1 MAGHSTL
8 ACWPPSPAPRRRDYG
23 ADKDG
28 YLQASRLLLPHLP
41 PPIERAAG
49 SRRRLAGPRM
59 LSGMTSNTR
68 ARFEV
73 AIDGRPRA
81 WYGDRAQA
89 IEAALSL
96 KAEYPSAGVTVRDVE
111 NGEMLVIL
119 RRKELDDDRGERP

>member
-1 MAGHSTL
+1 
-8 ACWPPSPAPRRRDYG
+8 
-23 ADKDG
+23 
-28 YLQASRLLLPHLP
+28 
-41 PPIERAAG
+41 
-49 SRRRLAGPRM
+49 M

-68 ARFEV
+68 ARFEI

-89 IEAALSL
+89 IEAAIAL